1 MKLTN
6 RMEAI
11 LSLCCPAETAAD
23 IGCDH
28 GQVAVELVLRGL
40 AKTCIAADIS
50 APSLDKAR
58 RRAEEWGLSGKVECR
73 LGDGLSVLRP
83 GEAQTIVLAGMGA
96 PLMAEILQKQ
106 MDVARAAERLVLS
119 PNIYPERL
127 RKFLLENGWRI
138 PREKMIPEEGK
149 YYPVFLAEPGICP
162 SYRPEELLFGRWEQ
176 PDAGLLQFLDYKIAQ
191 AKRIMEEMRR
201 GGANTAGIGERRA
214 LYLQYREEMLRKG
227 ARK

>member
-1 MKLTN
+1 M
-6 RMEAI
+6 
-11 LSLCCPAETAAD
+11 
-23 IGCDH
+23 
-28 GQVAVELVLRGL
+28 
-40 AKTCIAADIS
+40 
-50 APSLDKAR
+50 
-58 RRAEEWGLSGKVECR
+58 
-73 LGDGLSVLRP
+73 LRP

-96 PLMAEILQKQ
+96 PLMVEILQKQ
-106 MDVARAAERLVLS
+106 MDVARAAERLVFS

-127 RKFLLENGWRI
+127 RKFLLKNGWRI

-149 YYPVFLAEPGICP
+149 YYPVFLAETGTCP

-191 AKRIMEEMRR
+191 AERIMEEIRR
-201 GGANTAGIGERRA
+201 GGADTAGIGERRA

>member
-11 LSLCCPAETAAD
+11 LSLCSPVETAAD

-50 APSLDKAR
+50 APSLEKAR

-83 GEAQTIVLAGMGA
+83 GEAQTVVLAGMGA

-127 RKFLLENGWRI
+127 RKFLLKNGWRI

-191 AKRIMEEMRR
+191 AERIMEEMRR
-201 GGANTAGIGERRA
+201 GGADTAGIGERRA

>member
-11 LSLCCPAETAAD
+11 LSLCSPVKTAAD

-50 APSLDKAR
+50 APSLEKAR

-83 GEAQTIVLAGMGA
+83 GEAQTVVLAGMGA

-119 PNIYPERL
+119 PNLYPERL
-127 RKFLLENGWRI
+127 RKFLLKNGWRI

-191 AKRIMEEMRR
+191 AERIMEEMRR
-201 GGANTAGIGERRA
+201 GGADTAGIGERRA

>member
-50 APSLDKAR
+50 APSLEKAR

-83 GEAQTIVLAGMGA
+83 GEAQTIV
-96 PLMAEILQKQ
+96 
-106 MDVARAAERLVLS
+106 
-119 PNIYPERL
+119 
-127 RKFLLENGWRI
+127 
-138 PREKMIPEEGK
+138 
-149 YYPVFLAEPGICP
+149 
-162 SYRPEELLFGRWEQ
+162 
-176 PDAGLLQFLDYKIAQ
+176 
-191 AKRIMEEMRR
+191 
-201 GGANTAGIGERRA
+201 
-214 LYLQYREEMLRKG
+214 
-227 ARK
+227 

>member
-11 LSLCCPAETAAD
+11 LSLCSPVETAAD

-50 APSLDKAR
+50 APSLEKAR

-83 GEAQTIVLAGMGA
+83 GEAQTVVLAGMGA

-127 RKFLLENGWRI
+127 RKFLLKNGWRI

-191 AKRIMEEMRR
+191 AERIMEEIRR
-201 GGANTAGIGERRA
+201 GGADTAGIGERRA